1 LLSRAAKLPPH
12 AYKVAIKELQRLKK
26 LAPISP
32 ESGIIRTYIE
42 LMAELPWSKSSPE
55 TLDIYKAR
63 QVGCGKKQ
71 FKNQASNLG
80 YNNHQPI

>member
-1 LLSRAAKLPPH
+1 M
-12 AYKVAIKELQRLKK
+12 KELQRLKK

-55 TLDIYKAR
+55 TLDINKAR
-63 QVGCGKKQ
+63 QVSYGKKW
-71 FKNQASNLG
+71 FSTKHKISSSALK
-80 YNNHQPI
+80 